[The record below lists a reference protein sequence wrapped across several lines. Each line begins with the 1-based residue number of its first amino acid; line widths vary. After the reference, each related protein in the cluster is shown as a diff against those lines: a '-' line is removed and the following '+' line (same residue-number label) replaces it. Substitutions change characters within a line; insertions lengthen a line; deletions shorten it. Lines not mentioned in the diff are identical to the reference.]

1 MTEQRVSDELLA
13 MMLEDKFYRTDEN
26 VLGALKDAQAD
37 RAALK
42 TALNREAALKAEIE
56 RLAYLNKRLQDVL
69 DNKASY
75 EKLWAEEAEKR
86 EAAEARN
93 RALVE
98 ALRAAIKV
106 AREAHKEWDADN
118 DPRVGKLLM
127 ALAGYVKG
135 YRADIDGIHAALS
148 ALQAGEEAK

>member
-42 TALNREAALKAEIE
+42 TALNREAALKAEVE

-98 ALRAAIKV
+98 ALT
-106 AREAHKEWDADN
+106 EAHEIVADFAASN
-118 DPRVGKLLM
+118 PRWLD
-127 ALAGYVKG
+127 ALAQWQDPHGAHAWLERY
-135 YRADIDGIHAALS
+135 AAL
-148 ALQAGEEAK
+148 AARQARRG